1 MSHLSNYWNVNLT
14 NSVKSVKIKK
24 SFLNVYIK
32 NVQIKLTILVGYI
45 QMVSKCFT
53 ACWLKSM
60 KQYSVQKYNGLNISF
75 HWIVINNNL

>member
-53 ACWLKSM
+53 AC
-60 KQYSVQKYNGLNISF
+60 
-75 HWIVINNNL
+75 